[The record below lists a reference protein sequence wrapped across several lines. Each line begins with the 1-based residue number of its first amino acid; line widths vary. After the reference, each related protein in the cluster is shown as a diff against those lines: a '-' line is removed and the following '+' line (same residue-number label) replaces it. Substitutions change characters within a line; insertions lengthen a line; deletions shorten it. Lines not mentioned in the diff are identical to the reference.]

1 MTTLIIEDGSEEL
14 RAEMLRPQPW
24 YRAQERQT
32 PKPTTEQLRARWRD
46 LLRERGI
53 SREERSR

>member
-1 MTTLIIEDGSEEL
+1 MTTLIIEDGSDDL
-14 RAEMLRPQPW
+14 RAEMLRPLPW
-24 YRAQERQT
+24 VRAQDRAT

-53 SREERSR
+53 SREEQSR